1 MALIRRFPK
10 ALIDETLLSPAPIEI
25 ITAAA
30 AAARK
35 KLLQQPSPNLF
46 PLPISRRDALLFSV
60 LPFNLTALSLPSR
73 ARERR
78 GRKAI
83 SPEEFMTSPDGLK
96 YYDIIEGKGPKAEK
110 GSTVQV
116 HFDCIYRG
124 ITAVSSRESKLLAGN
139 RIIAQGVN
147 IWFSTGLNTMMA
159 SSKVGSPPG
168 KERKREFVDN
178 ANGLYSAQ
186 AAPKPPPAMYSITEG
201 MKVGGKR
208 VVIVPPEA
216 GYGKKG
222 MNEIPAGATF
232 ELDVELLEVMPPNGK

>member
-1 MALIRRFPK
+1 MASIRSFPK
-10 ALIDETLLSPAPIEI
+10 ALIDDTLLSSPPIEI
-25 ITAAA
+25 TTTA

-35 KLLQQPSPNLF
+35 KLLQQPSPNLL
-46 PLPISRRDALLFSV
+46 PLPISRRDALLISV
-60 LPFNLTALSLPSR
+60 LPFNLTALCLPSQ

-139 RIIAQGVN
+139 RIIAQLNFKAGTDKAPLC
-147 IWFSTGLNTMMA
+147 FSSLMNSQLGHH
-159 SSKVGSPPG
+159 
-168 KERKREFVDN
+168 
-178 ANGLYSAQ
+178 Q
-186 AAPKPPPAMYSITEG
+186 A
-201 MKVGGKR
+201 
-208 VVIVPPEA
+208 
-216 GYGKKG
+216 KKG
-222 MNEIPAGATF
+222 SVNLWTMQMAFIQPRLHQNPHQQCIQ
-232 ELDVELLEVMPPNGK
+232 

>member
-1 MALIRRFPK
+1 MASIHSFPK
-10 ALIDETLLSPAPIEI
+10 ALIDDTLLYPPPIE
-25 ITAAA
+25 TAAA
-30 AAARK
+30 AAAHK
-35 KLLQQPSPNLF
+35 KLLQQPSPNVL
-46 PLPISRRDALLFSV
+46 PLLISRRDALLISV
-60 LPFNLTALSLPSR
+60 LPFNLAALSLPSQ

-83 SPEEFMTSPDGLK
+83 SPEEYMTSPDGLK
-96 YYDIIEGKGPKAEK
+96 YYDITEGKGPKAEK
-110 GSTVQV
+110 GSTVQPYE
-116 HFDCIYRG
+116 F
-124 ITAVSSRESKLLAGN
+124 T
-139 RIIAQGVN
+139 
-147 IWFSTGLNTMMA
+147 
-159 SSKVGSPPG
+159 VGSPPG

-222 MNEIPAGATF
+222 MNEIPPGATF
-232 ELDVELLEVMPPNGK
+232 ELDVELLRVMPPNGK